1 MAFFE
6 KQKPV
11 VAPQAQKEVQMS
23 TTPPVV
29 VTAPPVVTPAAP
41 KVSWL
46 KKVGQFLGKVV
57 GLIAKDGKPVVD
69 DAATVAK
76 ILLPQFAGE
85 INAAD
90 NIADNIMQEIVTA
103 EAAEQAGVGVSGGA
117 AKLAAVAAASGPALD
132 NWINSKF
139 PGAATLSADV
149 KNGLINAFVAVFNDL
164 KVPPTVTTPPP
175 SA

>member
-6 KQKPV
+6 KQKPA
-11 VAPQAQKEVQMS
+11 VALQAQKEVETMS
-23 TTPPVV
+23 TTPPVA
-29 VTAPPVVTPAAP
+29 VTATPAAP
-41 KVSWL
+41 AKVSWL

-85 INAAD
+85 INIAD

-164 KVPPTVTTPPP
+164 KVPPTVTTPP

>member
-6 KQKPV
+6 RKKQ
-11 VAPQAQKEVQMS
+11 VAPLVAQKEVKEMS
-23 TTPPVV
+23 TPPVV
-29 VTAPPVVTPAAP
+29 VTAPPVVTPAP
-41 KVSWL
+41 VKVSWL

-85 INAAD
+85 IDAAN

-103 EAAEQAGVGVSGGA
+103 EAAEQAGVGISGGA

-132 NWINSKF
+132 NWVTSKF

-164 KVPPTVTTPPP
+164 KVPPTVSTTP